1 MSRIPKTVHF
11 IWLGKGEK
19 PPLVKMCLESWEK
32 AKPQYEIIEWNE
44 DNLGDALQAN
54 EYIKEA
60 YAAKKWAFVS
70 DYIRLYILYHNG
82 GIYCDT
88 DVELLKP
95 LDDSFLENEAFSGF
109 ESRDSVPTGIMA
121 AEKGSKIIEHL
132 LSYYEDKHFINSDGS
147 YNMITNVV
155 TITNMLTAKGL
166 TLNGKEQII
175 DGFAMYP
182 QIYFCPNN
190 FSRIFNKPSKKSY
203 TIHHFAGSWTE
214 DCESARNIIFR
225 IRRWLVGVLRTIIG
239 SDRLTKLKG

>member
-11 IWLGKGEK
+11 IWLGRGEK
-19 PPLVKMCLESWEK
+19 PTLVKMCMKSWEK
-32 AKPQYEIIEWNE
+32 VKPEYEIIEWNE

-54 EYIKEA
+54 DYIKEA

-70 DYIRLYILYHNG
+70 DYIRLYILYHHG

-95 LDDSFLENEAFSGF
+95 LDESFLENEAFSGF
-109 ESRDSVPTGIMA
+109 EARDSVPTGIMA

-132 LSYYEDKHFINSDGS
+132 LSYYEGKHFINPDGS
-147 YNMITNVV
+147 YNMITNVI
-155 TITNMLTAKGL
+155 TITNMLTKKGL
-166 TLNGKEQII
+166 ILNGNQQII
-175 DGFAMYP
+175 EGFAMYP

-214 DCESARNIIFR
+214 NCESARNIAFR
-225 IRRWLVGVLRTIIG
+225 VRRWLVGVLRTLIG
-239 SDRLTKLKG
+239 SDAIGKLKK